1 MSEMRLTRSSDER
14 MVAGVCGGLAQYL
27 EIDPVFVRLAFI
39 LLLFA
44 TGIGLPIYIILWVVM
59 PEDNP
64 GAASSQAIVRKSAEE
79 GSETW
84 RGVGRPG
91 TIGLILIL
99 LGSYFLLSEIGLL
112 DWMSGMIFW
121 PLLLIG
127 VGVYLLVRRRRKSSG

>member
-1 MSEMRLTRSSDER
+1 MSETRLTRSSDER
-14 MVAGVCGGLAQYL
+14 MIAGVCGGLAQYL

-64 GAASSQAIVRKSAEE
+64 GAVSNEIAVGKSA
-79 GSETW
+79 GETGADG
-84 RGVGRPG
+84 RGFGRPG

-112 DWMSGMIFW
+112 NWVSGLIFW

-127 VGVYLLVRRRRKSSG
+127 AGAYLLVRRRQKLGS